1 MQFAKN
7 IPKPK
12 LLPPKQVV
20 LGTNRCFGWQVLP
33 GSVKPSNANWRVTRA
48 TCFSFEKLAD
58 PSSYVWDR
66 HPHLPDSQT
75 WRRAGQVL
83 VTTKTLED
91 QDSGWSGIQSS
102 WFTLWRWDTQLKG
115 HMRPSDN
122 MKKNTFANYAYE
134 SLWIV
139 YSPEDAPVTICQLRL
154 PGLIHN
160 HIFNILQIKSFVLF
174 SHFLIFS
181 GCRWIEH
188 IDFYPCRPDRRLWS
202 GKTWGVRWGYLLIA
216 GRIWEVRLHWEPCEF
231 ATSQRPS
238 IVLLREILF
247 FHFFSYFFI
256 FSISQHF
263 SIWCHTKNQHID
275 LVIQCYSSF
284 HRVNPMGEIPL
295 LIISLVKSAAD
306 ADRRRERQHLEDVAR
321 IAEVKQLLERLAVW
335 RRLGAG
341 VLFGKSVYC
350 LSLSLYIYIKYNNNI
365 YNIYIYIFIC
375 IYRYV

>member
-154 PGLIHN
+154 PGLILI
-160 HIFNILQIKSFVLF
+160 HIIFSIFFKSNLLF
-174 SHFLIFS
+174 YFLIFS
-181 GCRWIEH
+181 FFQGADGLNILIFTHAGPTGGCGVG
-188 IDFYPCRPDRRLWS
+188 RLEACAGVTCWLLGGS
-202 GKTWGVRWGYLLIA
+202 GRSGCTGSHVSLPQASGQVSYSCVKSYFFISFV
-216 GRIWEVRLHWEPCEF
+216 
-231 ATSQRPS
+231 
-238 IVLLREILF
+238 F
-247 FHFFSYFFI
+247 FHFFHISTLVNMMPHKKSTYRLSYSMLFI
-256 FSISQHF
+256 ISPCQSHGWNPITHHF
-263 SIWCHTKNQHID
+263 I
-275 LVIQCYSSF
+275 
-284 HRVNPMGEIPL
+284 GEIRSWCWQAPW
-295 LIISLVKSAAD
+295 AAAPGGCG
-306 ADRRRERQHLEDVAR
+306 ADCWGETAAGTPGSVTAP
-321 IAEVKQLLERLAVW
+321 W
-335 RRLGAG
+335 RRSF
-341 VLFGKSVYC
+341 VREVC
-350 LSLSLYIYIKYNNNI
+350 VLSLSLYIY
-365 YNIYIYIFIC
+365 
-375 IYRYV
+375 